1 MWLWVNYL
9 TLLSLNSFINEKDI
23 PHSQV
28 FPLAKYTSSTS
39 SMLDLVLLATHTHI
53 YTHTTSFLSLLDN
66 SFTSPQ
72 AKVFTQTPKLSMEL
86 LMCTHVLDPAAPDHP
101 RPTFS
106 PSQTTHEVPQI
117 CQFLFFPSDIP
128 HNSAVLPEAWTT
140 ARSSSRPFHLNPS
153 ILPPSFKAGQDKSS
167 KALLLVC
174 LSQKS
179 WLLAQWIKS
188 TPWDFPQSH
197 VSASALLRPWS
208 TPAKLLEFEPHEVH
222 HATHKMLPWNLFKP
236 PWSFKAQ
243 LLHWVLPRR
252 SPRMA
257 SSSLRP

>member
-9 TLLSLNSFINEKDI
+9 TLLSLNSFINKKDI
-23 PHSQV
+23 QHSQV

-39 SMLDLVLLATHTHI
+39 SIMLDLVLLATHTH
-53 YTHTTSFLSLLDN
+53 THTQLPSSLLDN

-72 AKVFTQTPKLSMEL
+72 AKVFTQTPKLSMEPAYV
-86 LMCTHVLDPAAPDHP
+86 HILDPAAPW
-101 RPTFS
+101 S
-106 PSQTTHEVPQI
+106 PKARIQSITKTTHEVPQI
-117 CQFLFFPSDIP
+117 HQFLFFPSNVP
-128 HNSAVLPEAWTT
+128 HNWAVLPEAGTT
-140 ARSSSRPFHLNPS
+140 AMSRSRPFHLNPS
-153 ILPPSFKAGQDKSS
+153 ILPPSFTAGQDKSS
-167 KALLLVC
+167 KVLLLVC

-179 WLLAQWIKS
+179 WLLDHWIKS
-188 TPWDFPQSH
+188 APWDFPQSH

-222 HATHKMLPWNLFKP
+222 HATHKMVPWNLFKP

-243 LLHWVLPRR
+243 LLHWVLPSR

-257 SSSLRP
+257 SSSLQP